1 MEDEVLTLKQWRNIR
16 EMNQEKLSDK
26 SGVSLR
32 SIVKYEN
39 GKDNLR
45 NAKYSTIVKLCK
57 ALDISVKNL
66 FLESTSEKSETR
78 EKK

>member
-1 MEDEVLTLKQWRNIR
+1 MADEVLTLKQWRNIR
-16 EMNQEKLSDK
+16 GMNQEKLSAK

-39 GKDNLR
+39 SKDNLR

-57 ALDISVKNL
+57 ALDISVENL
-66 FLESTSEKSETR
+66 FFESTSEKSGMR
-78 EKK
+78 EK

>member
-66 FLESTSEKSETR
+66 FLESTSEKSEMR
-78 EKK
+78 EK

>member
-1 MEDEVLTLKQWRNIR
+1 MADEVLTLKQWRNIR
-16 EMNQEKLSDK
+16 GVKQEELSDK

-66 FLESTSEKSETR
+66 FLESTSEKSEMR